1 MSKLSEKELMSFLQD
16 HLDEGKTSILSKGSE
31 YNELL
36 TIAEKRGYSVQDSKV
51 LKLFKNVYAC
61 IDKPNG
67 NKAILPEAVLKKLS
81 TIIGKPV
88 NINHIKNY
96 VVGHIIDYRYN
107 IEKKQIITYGVF
119 YANNF
124 PKEYQNIKNIFR
136 QGKLGTSFEVSVA
149 KSQVG
154 HNKDGT
160 RVLNNIHEFT
170 GGSIVTKIGMQAE
183 KEAMMEEFA
192 TLGELNTVD
201 ETEDTVTFGIGGSI
215 DDKLIDASVDLTP
228 APAIA
233 TEGVDVANE
242 SNDGDLNSESENI
255 IVPEKVE
262 QLSVRCNCGSNA
274 WKKVQQISENKE
286 VIQCYNCKSTY
297 EVEYLD
303 EKNTTKD
310 LIKNAS
316 KRLVEGNYRCP
327 NIACDSLINY
337 SFFSN
342 AEKANLKCNKCGVKF
357 SINLNTT
364 KNNKRLAK
372 SIEII
377 AEKATINKDKEVV
390 MAEADKLKGIEEGIK
405 QAKDAME
412 TEKAELLNAKDAL
425 VSAKESEIAELKM
438 AMESK
443 QAEFDKLQA
452 ELDAKLKAFAD
463 EKLAL
468 IEQTKKVV
476 ERRQLLG
483 EYGKELSDDDLL
495 NDVKFENAQLKQEIE
510 KLKNQSQ
517 SSNKD
522 KSEIDVVITQP
533 VETVSVGE
541 SIKKDIDKRNQE
553 IKSYNQVTSSAMPRR
568 VLGYKP
574 A

>member
-1 MSKLSEKELMSFLQD
+1 MSKLSEKELMEFLKD

-61 IDKPNG
+61 IDKANG

-107 IEKKQIITYGVF
+107 MEKKQIITYGVF

-149 KSQVG
+149 KSQVTN
-154 HNKDGT
+154 NKDGT

-183 KEAMMEEFA
+183 KDALMEEFA

-201 ETEDTVTFGIGGSI
+201 ETEDTVTFGIGGSTETVNE
-215 DDKLIDASVDLTP
+215 LIENNSIETDTPEENPTEIVD
-228 APAIA
+228 
-233 TEGVDVANE
+233 NE
-242 SNDGDLNSESENI
+242 ESES
-255 IVPEKVE
+255 VPDLPIE
-262 QLSVRCNCGSNA
+262 QIETLSVRCNCGSNA
-274 WKKVQQISENKE
+274 WKKVQEVNENKE

-327 NIACDSLINY
+327 NVACDSLINY

-342 AEKANLKCNKCGVKF
+342 VDKAKLKCKKCGVEF

-364 KNNKRLAK
+364 NNSKRLAK

-377 AEKATINKDKEVV
+377 AEKATINQDKEVV

-412 TEKAELLNAKDAL
+412 KEKVELINAKDAL
-425 VSAKESEIAELKM
+425 VDSKESEIAELKL
-438 AMESK
+438 AIESK
-443 QAEFDKLQA
+443 QVEFDKLQA

-476 ERRQLLG
+476 ERRQMLG
-483 EYGKELSDDDLL
+483 DFAKDLTDEDLL
-495 NDVKFENAQLKQEIE
+495 VDVKFENAQLKQEIE
-510 KLKNQSQ
+510 KLKNQPLV
-517 SSNKD
+517 SNKD
-522 KSEIDVVITQP
+522 KSELDVAITQP
-533 VETVSVGE
+533 VETVNVGE

-553 IKSYNQVTSSAMPRR
+553 IKSYNNVANTATPRR
-568 VLGYKP
+568 VLGYK
-574 A
+574 AG